1 MSFLMGRIELI
12 SIILIELAFADRIYA
27 TEFTLNLRNSRI
39 YATAEST
46 LTAEST
52 RQQNLCDSRIY
63 VTAESIQQQNLTTAE
78 YIQQHN
84 LYNSR
89 IYTTAEFYV
98 TKFTQQNQR
107 I

>member
-39 YATAEST
+39 YATAEF
-46 LTAEST
+46 T
-52 RQQNLCDSRIY
+52 RQQNLRDSRIY
-63 VTAESIQQQNLTTAE
+63 ATAESIQQQNLTTAE

-89 IYTTAEFYV
+89 ILHNKIHTIEPANLSYYR
-98 TKFTQQNQR
+98 N